1 MLINF
6 LTTTNRLKREI
17 CCVAIMNSETSNT
30 MREDPPKW
38 NYFLEGKPLVIQ
50 ASPLGECPRNPS
62 VSVYQLVVLWEVA
75 FGPSEFFFKAS
86 MHLTVLWWVICE
98 HTCPHHTESS
108 AVFDQKWHDPSIPP
122 SLFTL
127 SLPKWQFYVSPGEK
141 KSSKESILSV
151 QKRWNKKAA
160 EALNGIKIDEFKNFF
175 ER

>member
-86 MHLTVLWWVICE
+86 MHLPVSWWVICE

-127 SLPKWQFYVSPGEK
+127 CLPKWLFFFPLVK
-141 KSSKESILSV
+141 KSPQRKAFCQCRRGETKKQ
-151 QKRWNKKAA
+151 QKH
-160 EALNGIKIDEFKNFF
+160 
-175 ER
+175 